1 MKIIRFLSQD
11 DTLYYGVIE
20 SPDDDKARLIEGD
33 ILGRFTVTD
42 KTGVIKKIL
51 SPIHTPYIIGV
62 GLNYKKHAVE
72 TGMQYPEIP
81 VLFLKAAG
89 TLIGPMEPIV
99 LPKAGPDQVDYEA
112 ELAIIIG
119 KQGKNIRVENAM
131 DYVLGYTCANDVSA
145 RDWQIRK
152 QKTQWARGKS
162 FDTFCPLGPWLVTKE
177 EITNP
182 HRLGIHSEINGK
194 TYQDSNTSDMIFDIP
209 YLVSNLSQS
218 LTLFPGTI
226 ILTGTPN
233 GVGFTRIPPTFLKPG
248 DMVTVEIEKIGRLT
262 NPVVMEND
270 GKQD

>member
-1 MKIIRFLSQD
+1 MRIIRFLLQD
-11 DTLYYGVIE
+11 DRICHGVVE
-20 SPDDDKARLIEGD
+20 SPDDDKARLIEGN
-33 ILGRFTVTD
+33 IFENFKVTD
-42 KTGVIKKIL
+42 QIMAIKKIL
-51 SPIHTPYIIGV
+51 SPVSTPHILGI

-72 TGMQYPEIP
+72 TGMAHPEIP

-89 TLIGPMEPIV
+89 TLIGTMEPIV

-119 KQGKNIRVENAM
+119 KKGKNIPVQRAL
-131 DYVLGYTCANDVSA
+131 DYVLGYTCANDISA

-162 FDTFCPLGPWLVTKE
+162 FDTFCPLGPWLVTKD

-182 HRLGIHSEINGK
+182 HNLWIQSEINGK
-194 TYQDSNTSDMIFDIP
+194 TYQDANTADMIFDIP
-209 YLVSNLSQS
+209 TIISNLSLS
-218 LTLFPGTI
+218 FTLFPGTV

-248 DMVTVEIEKIGRLT
+248 DMVTVDIEKIGRLT
-262 NPVVMEND
+262 NPVVMERD
-270 GKQD
+270 DDSF